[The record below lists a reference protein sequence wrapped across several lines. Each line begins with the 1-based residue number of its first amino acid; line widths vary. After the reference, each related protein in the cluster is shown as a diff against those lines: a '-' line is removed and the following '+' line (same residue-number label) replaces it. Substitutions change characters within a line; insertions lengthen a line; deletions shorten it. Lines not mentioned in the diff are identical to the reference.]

1 MPQKD
6 TLGLRSDEDGAKFG
20 RAIKQMGSLYASM
33 AATAVL
39 QLQNMADPNDRQH
52 STLKTEF
59 ESVLVIQIAQGGWL
73 AHPDLAERTLRALAG
88 TPSAVLSYW
97 ATIELPMENEKAAM
111 AAVEALEAADLPGG
125 VTPRRDGSKIFFDV
139 RRCFLELIQAL
150 LSRQVGCTALRRLLD
165 MYLQSSP
172 LLTVPSHF
180 ARRLALDKS

>member
-6 TLGLRSDEDGAKFG
+6 TLGLRSPEDGAKFG
-20 RAIKQMGSLYASM
+20 RAIGQMGSLYASM

-88 TPSAVLSYW
+88 TPSAVLSHW
-97 ATIELPMENEKAAM
+97 ATIELPLENERAAM
-111 AAVEALEAADLPGG
+111 AAAEALEAADLPGG
-125 VTPRRDGSKIFFDV
+125 VIPRRDGSKIFFDV
-139 RRCFLELIQAL
+139 RRCFLELIQAV
-150 LSRQVGCTALRRLLD
+150 LSSQVGCCALRTLLD
-165 MYLQSSP
+165 IRLQCG
-172 LLTVPSHF
+172 
-180 ARRLALDKS
+180 